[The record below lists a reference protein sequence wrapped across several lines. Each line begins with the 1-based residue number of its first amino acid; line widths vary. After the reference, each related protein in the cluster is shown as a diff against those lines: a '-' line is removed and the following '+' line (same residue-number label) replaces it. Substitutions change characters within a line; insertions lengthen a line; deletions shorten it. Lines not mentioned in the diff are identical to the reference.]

1 VSSRPALVVSEPRL
15 RWDYSKAEPAHD
27 PGVVR
32 ASVGPFEGDPAIAG
46 DPIPVHVRRLLERRF
61 GSVSEVEVLVLLV
74 RSPRPWTVR
83 EVAREFVLGEE
94 HTAILLDRLV
104 HTGLIAV
111 GDRGYV
117 FDPAGGKYR
126 QAAMDLAD
134 LYPTYRLRIM
144 NLLLSKP
151 RDALW
156 DFAEAFRLRP
166 SDDDSEQG
174 D

>member
-1 VSSRPALVVSEPRL
+1 M
-15 RWDYSKAEPAHD
+15 
-27 PGVVR
+27 
-32 ASVGPFEGDPAIAG
+32 
-46 DPIPVHVRRLLERRF
+46 
-61 GSVSEVEVLVLLV
+61 LVLLV
-74 RSPRPWTVR
+74 RSARPWTVR

-104 HTGLIAV
+104 HTGLIAA

-151 RDALW
+151 RDSLW

-166 SDDDSEQG
+166 SDDDSEEG